1 MEEVVLITVPS
12 EEVART
18 IAKALVEERLAACVN
33 IVPGLTSIYRWQGEV
48 VEDKELLLL
57 VKTTTHA
64 FPKLKERVKALHQEG
79 ARFLVIGGYAL
90 AFFGRPRFT
99 KDLDLWVDA
108 EEAPRVLAA
117 IRRFFGGDDLG
128 LTVEDLASPG
138 VVQLG
143 YAPNRIDLVILE
155 TPPFDEAFVRALK
168 HEVEGVQ
175 VYVVHPEDFKALKR
189 AFGRPVDL
197 RDLEELE

>member
-1 MEEVVLITVPS
+1 MTPDMLDFL
-12 EEVART
+12 R
-18 IAKALVEERLAACVN
+18 
-33 IVPGLTSIYRWQGEV
+33 
-48 VEDKELLLL
+48 
-57 VKTTTHA
+57 
-64 FPKLKERVKALHQEG
+64 ALHGAG

-90 AFFGRPRFT
+90 AFLGRPRFT

-108 EEAPRVLAA
+108 REAERVLAA
-117 IRRFFGGDDLG
+117 IRSFFGGDDLG

-143 YAPNRIDLVILE
+143 YAPNRIDLVILD
-155 TPPFDEAFVRALK
+155 TPPFDAAFARALER
-168 HEVEGVQ
+168 EVAGVR

-189 AFGRPVDL
+189 AFGRPLDL

>member
-1 MEEVVLITVPS
+1 MTPDMLDFL
-12 EEVART
+12 R
-18 IAKALVEERLAACVN
+18 
-33 IVPGLTSIYRWQGEV
+33 
-48 VEDKELLLL
+48 
-57 VKTTTHA
+57 
-64 FPKLKERVKALHQEG
+64 ALHGAG

-90 AFFGRPRFT
+90 AFLGRPRFT

-108 EEAPRVLAA
+108 REAERILAA
-117 IRRFFGGDDLG
+117 IRAFFGGDDLG
-128 LTVEDLASPG
+128 LLPEDLSTPG

-143 YAPNRIDLVILE
+143 YAPNRIDLVILD
-155 TPPFDEAFVRALK
+155 TPPFDAAFARALER
-168 HEVEGVQ
+168 EVAGVR

>member
-1 MEEVVLITVPS
+1 MSPDMLGF
-12 EEVART
+12 
-18 IAKALVEERLAACVN
+18 L
-33 IVPGLTSIYRWQGEV
+33 Q
-48 VEDKELLLL
+48 
-57 VKTTTHA
+57 
-64 FPKLKERVKALHQEG
+64 ALHREG

-99 KDLDLWVDA
+99 KGLDLWVDA
-108 EEAPRVLAA
+108 KEAERVLAA

-143 YAPNRIDLVILE
+143 YAPNRIDLVVLDA
-155 TPPFDEAFVRALK
+155 PSFDEAFARALER
-168 HEVEGVQ
+168 EVEGVRAP
-175 VYVVHPEDFKALKR
+175 VVHPEDFKALKR
-189 AFGRPVDL
+189 AFGRPLDL

>member
-1 MEEVVLITVPS
+1 MKDIYVKFSKPLNGKDIKGESRDAGTGEAHPAPWFEATSWQHFIRQPKSSTAS
-12 EEVART
+12 TAGGHT
-18 IAKALVEERLAACVN
+18 AERCEH
-33 IVPGLTSIYRWQGEV
+33 GEM
-48 VEDKELLLL
+48 
-57 VKTTTHA
+57 
-64 FPKLKERVKALHQEG
+64 
-79 ARFLVIGGYAL
+79 I
-90 AFFGRPRFT
+90 FT

>member
-1 MEEVVLITVPS
+1 MTPDMLGFL
-12 EEVART
+12 R
-18 IAKALVEERLAACVN
+18 
-33 IVPGLTSIYRWQGEV
+33 
-48 VEDKELLLL
+48 
-57 VKTTTHA
+57 
-64 FPKLKERVKALHQEG
+64 ALHQEG

-143 YAPNRIDLVILE
+143 YAPNRIDLVLLE
-155 TPPFDEAFVRALK
+155 SPSFDEAFARRRTYEVMGVEVPVVAL
-168 HEVEGVQ
+168 
-175 VYVVHPEDFKALKR
+175 EDFKALKR

-197 RDLEELE
+197 RDLEGL

>member
-1 MEEVVLITVPS
+1 MTPDMLDFL
-12 EEVART
+12 R
-18 IAKALVEERLAACVN
+18 
-33 IVPGLTSIYRWQGEV
+33 
-48 VEDKELLLL
+48 
-57 VKTTTHA
+57 
-64 FPKLKERVKALHQEG
+64 ALHQEG

-108 EEAPRVLAA
+108 EEAPRVLSA

>member
-1 MEEVVLITVPS
+1 MTPDMLGFL
-12 EEVART
+12 R
-18 IAKALVEERLAACVN
+18 
-33 IVPGLTSIYRWQGEV
+33 
-48 VEDKELLLL
+48 
-57 VKTTTHA
+57 
-64 FPKLKERVKALHQEG
+64 ALHQEG
-79 ARFLVIGGYAL
+79 ARFLVIGGTPWPSSEGL
-90 AFFGRPRFT
+90 ASPRT
-99 KDLDLWVDA
+99 WTSGWTRRKPQG
-108 EEAPRVLAA
+108 PRRHPPLL
-117 IRRFFGGDDLG
+117 RGDDLG

>member
-1 MEEVVLITVPS
+1 M
-12 EEVART
+12 
-18 IAKALVEERLAACVN
+18 
-33 IVPGLTSIYRWQGEV
+33 TSDMLDFLQ
-48 VEDKELLLL
+48 
-57 VKTTTHA
+57 
-64 FPKLKERVKALHQEG
+64 ALHEAG

-108 EEAPRVLAA
+108 KEAERVLAA
-117 IRRFFGGDDLG
+117 IRAFFGGDDLG
-128 LTVEDLASPG
+128 LTPSDLATPG

-155 TPPFDEAFVRALK
+155 SPSFDEAFSRATV
-168 HEVEGVQ
+168 HRVSGVA

-189 AFGRPVDL
+189 AFGRSIDL
-197 RDLEELE
+197 RDLEEL

>member
-1 MEEVVLITVPS
+1 MTADMLDFL
-12 EEVART
+12 R
-18 IAKALVEERLAACVN
+18 
-33 IVPGLTSIYRWQGEV
+33 
-48 VEDKELLLL
+48 
-57 VKTTTHA
+57 
-64 FPKLKERVKALHQEG
+64 ALHRAG

-90 AFFGRPRFT
+90 AFLGRPRFT

-108 EEAPRVLAA
+108 QEASSVLAA
-117 IRRFFGGDDLG
+117 IRDFFGGDDLG
-128 LTVEDLASPG
+128 LKEEDLATPG

-155 TPPFDEAFVRALK
+155 APPFGEAFARALER
-168 HEVEGVQ
+168 EVEGVK

-197 RDLEELE
+197 RDLEEL